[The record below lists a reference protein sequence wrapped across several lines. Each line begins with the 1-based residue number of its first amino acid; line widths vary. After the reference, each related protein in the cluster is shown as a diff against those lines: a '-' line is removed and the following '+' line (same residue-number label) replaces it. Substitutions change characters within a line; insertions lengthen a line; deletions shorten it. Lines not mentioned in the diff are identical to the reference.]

1 MSSIT
6 KEWTIFFSFFVLV
19 AGVTF
24 FEAVW
29 LKRAGRSGFGNAL
42 GFSVLTNFLGFTVG
56 FFVLFVIVGVIMAM
70 AWDGSIYN
78 FPLKDYGL
86 AVTLGFTFLFTPAW
100 LALCKRFFSSLLKIQ
115 TGKSA
120 WLYAIASSVLT
131 LTICVGIPILLG
143 WLLWR

>member
-6 KEWTIFFSFFVLV
+6 KEWIIFFSFFVFV
-19 AGVTF
+19 AGVTVC
-24 FEAVW
+24 EAVW
-29 LKRAGRSGFGNAL
+29 LKRAERSSFGKAL
-42 GFSVLTNFLGFTVG
+42 GFSVLTNFIGLAVG
-56 FFVLFVIVGVIMAM
+56 FFVLFVIVGVILAM

-86 AVTLGFTFLFTPAW
+86 AIALGFAFLFTPAW
-100 LALCKRFFSSLLKIQ
+100 LTLCKRFFSSLLKIQ

-131 LTICVGIPILLG
+131 LAVSVGAPVLLG
-143 WLLWR
+143 WFLLR

>member
-6 KEWTIFFSFFVLV
+6 KEEIIFFSFFVLV
-19 AGVTF
+19 AGVTVC
-24 FEAVW
+24 EAVW
-29 LKRAGRSGFGNAL
+29 LKRAGRSSFGNAL
-42 GFSVLTNFLGFTVG
+42 GFSVLTNFLGFAVG
-56 FFVLFVIVGVIMAM
+56 FFVLFVIVGVMMAM

-78 FPLKDYGL
+78 FPLKDYGI
-86 AVTLGFTFLFTPAW
+86 ATTLGFAFLFTPAW
-100 LALCKRFFSSLLKIQ
+100 LTLCKRFFSSILKIQ

-131 LTICVGIPILLG
+131 LTVSVGAPILLG